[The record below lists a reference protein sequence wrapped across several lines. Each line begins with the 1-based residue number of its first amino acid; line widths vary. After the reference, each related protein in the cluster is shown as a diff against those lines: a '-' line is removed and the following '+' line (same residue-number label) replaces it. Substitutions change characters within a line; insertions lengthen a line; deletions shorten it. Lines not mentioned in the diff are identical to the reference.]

1 MSSKSLVELV
11 FLAALWGASFLF
23 MRVGSPEFG
32 PILFMAFRT
41 LTASIFLIP
50 FMVLKNQH
58 SQLKGRWRQVFI
70 MGAFNTAIP
79 FALFAY
85 AVLTLSAG
93 VTSVL
98 NATTPLFGALI
109 AFVWLK
115 NKTSFVGMLGLSL
128 GFIGVYILMSDKITG
143 TNDSV
148 ILPTIA
154 VLGATFCYGVAAN
167 YTKQYMSDIKP
178 LALAAGSQISSTL
191 MLLPIG
197 LFFLPEQMPSN
208 DAILSVILLG
218 VLCTGI
224 AYIIFFRLI
233 AEAGATNAISVTYL
247 IPVFGLFWGYLFLD
261 EQITL
266 TIIAG
271 SSCILFGVGL
281 TTGVI
286 KTLFRKLK

>member
-281 TTGVI
+281 TTGVV
-286 KTLFRKLK
+286 KTLFRKFK